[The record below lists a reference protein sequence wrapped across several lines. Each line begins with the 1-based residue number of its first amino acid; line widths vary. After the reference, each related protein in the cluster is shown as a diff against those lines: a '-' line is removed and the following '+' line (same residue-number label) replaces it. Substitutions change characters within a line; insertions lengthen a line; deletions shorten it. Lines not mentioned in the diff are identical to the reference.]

1 MPLSRGNSTFISDL
15 KEKRM
20 CFKNALQNKMYW
32 ILFCVIVTVFNNS
45 YNKLLAA
52 ESDVPRPNIIWIT
65 SEDNGP
71 HLGCYGDQYADTPH
85 IDKLASRG
93 MIYLNCWSTAPVCAP
108 ARTTLITGM
117 YPTCLGAEHMRSM
130 VKLPEGVLMY
140 PQYLRKAGYYCTN
153 NSKEDYNVA
162 KTGTVWD
169 QSDRKAH
176 WKNRK
181 PGQPFFA
188 VFNHTISH
196 ESKIRNRPHTLVHD
210 PAKVRIP
217 AYHPDTPEVRHD
229 WAQYY
234 DRITEMDA
242 LVGKNLKELADAGLA
257 DDTIIFYYGDHGSGM
272 PRSKRWPYNSGLQVP
287 LVVYIPPKFRSLA
300 SADYQ
305 TQGKSDRLVG
315 FVDFAPT
322 LLSLVGIKP
331 PAHMQGNAFLG
342 QHEAPAQE
350 YQFGFRGRM
359 DERYDLVRSVRNKRY
374 LYIKNYM
381 PHKEYGQYLNYMFQT
396 PTTQVWKR
404 LYDAGKLSPPQTY
417 FWETKPAEELYDLE
431 SDRDEVHNLVK
442 SQEHQEVL
450 AELRE
455 AQHKKLLSVRDL
467 GFLPEAEVHL
477 LADGGSPYLIAQNPR
492 MYPLK
497 NVLAMAELASNG
509 KQDSVSE
516 LISGLDDQ
524 NSAIRYWAA
533 MGLLMRGE
541 GAVKKA
547 DSDLRKA
554 LNDSS
559 KSVRCIAAEAL
570 GKYGNQQDVQDSVN
584 TLFSLSNLNRDGVY
598 VAILALNGL
607 DKLGNEKVAPV
618 KEKIAQLPLKNPQ
631 LNRRLQSYVMRLVE
645 RIQEKTTKEN

>member
-1 MPLSRGNSTFISDL
+1 MRLRSDFAWAL
-15 KEKRM
+15 
-20 CFKNALQNKMYW
+20 CFLIIA
-32 ILFCVIVTVFNNS
+32 VVFNLNTP
-45 YNKLLAA
+45 LIAA
-52 ESDVPRPNIIWIT
+52 DSETNRPNILWIT

-93 MIYLNCWSTAPVCAP
+93 VIYLNCWSTAPVCAP

-130 VKLPEGVLMY
+130 VKLPDGVLMY
-140 PQYLRKAGYYCTN
+140 PQYLRQAGYYCTN

-162 KTGTVWD
+162 KPGKVWD
-169 QSDRKAH
+169 ESSRKAH

-196 ESKIRNRPHTLVHD
+196 ESKIRNRPHTLIHD

-234 DRITEMDA
+234 DRITQMDA

-287 LVVYIPPKFRSLA
+287 LVIYIPPRFRKLA
-300 SADYQ
+300 STDNQ
-305 TQGKSDRLVG
+305 TGGKSDRLVG

-322 LLSLVGIKP
+322 LLSLAGIKP
-331 PAHMQGNAFLG
+331 PEHMQGNAFMG
-342 QHEAPAQE
+342 KYEVPAQK

-359 DERYDLVRSVRNKRY
+359 DERYDLVRSVRDKRY
-374 LYIKNYM
+374 LYIRNYM
-381 PHKEYGQYLNYMFQT
+381 PHKKYGQYLNYMFQT
-396 PTTQVWKR
+396 PTTQIWKKM
-404 LYDAGKLSPPQTY
+404 YDAGQLKPPQTY
-417 FWETKPAEELYDLE
+417 FWETKPAEELYDLQA
-431 SDRDEVHNLVK
+431 DRDEVNNLVNSK
-442 SQEHQEVL
+442 EHQGVL
-450 AELRE
+450 TELRD
-455 AQHKKLLSVRDL
+455 AQQKKLLTVRDL
-467 GFLPEAEVHL
+467 GFLPEAEIHGISDGSAPHL
-477 LADGGSPYLIAQNPR
+477 IGQNEEL
-492 MYPLK
+492 YPLPK
-497 NVLAMAELASNG
+497 VLAMAELASSGESGSQN
-509 KQDSVSE
+509 Q
-516 LISGLDDQ
+516 LIAGLKDP

-533 MGLLMRGE
+533 MGLLIRGKD
-541 GAVKKA
+541 AVQQGRNE
-547 DSDLRKA
+547 LRES

-570 GKYGNQQDVQDSVN
+570 GKYGNEKDVPDAVK
-584 TLFSLSNLNRDGVY
+584 TLFSLSNLNQHGLY

-607 DKLGNEKVAPV
+607 EKLDEKTDPV
-618 KEKIAQLPLKNPQ
+618 NKKISKLPRKNAQ
-631 LNRRLQSYVMRLVE
+631 LNRRLQSYVGRLIE
-645 RIQEKTTKEN
+645 RIEEKSQK

>member
-1 MPLSRGNSTFISDL
+1 MIFSNILIVFVL
-15 KEKRM
+15 
-20 CFKNALQNKMYW
+20 ALFSGPVTT
-32 ILFCVIVTVFNNS
+32 LF
-45 YNKLLAA
+45 AA
-52 ESDVPRPNIIWIT
+52 DSENTRPNVLWIT

-71 HLGCYGDQYADTPH
+71 HLGCYGDDYADTPH

-93 MIYLNCWSTAPVCAP
+93 TIYLNCWSNAPVCAP

-130 VKLPEGVLMY
+130 VKLPKQFLMY

-153 NSKEDYNVA
+153 NSKEDYNVEQ
-162 KTGTVWD
+162 TGKVWD
-169 QSDRKAH
+169 ESSRKAH

-210 PAKVRIP
+210 PAKARVP

-287 LVVYIPPKFRSLA
+287 LVIYIPPKFRDLA
-300 SADYQ
+300 SPDYQ
-305 TQGKSDRLVG
+305 TDGESDRLVS

-322 LLSLVGIKP
+322 LLSLAGIEP
-331 PAHMQGNAFLG
+331 PQHMQGYAFLG
-342 QHEAPAQE
+342 Q
-350 YQFGFRGRM
+350 YQTEPQDYLFGFRGRM

-374 LYIKNYM
+374 VYIRNYM

-404 LYDAGKLSPPQTY
+404 MYDEGKLVPPQTY
-417 FWETKPAEELYDLE
+417 FWETKPAEELYDLQ
-431 SDRDEVHNLVK
+431 SDQDEVHNLVGSDK
-442 SQEHQEVL
+442 HLEVL
-450 AELRE
+450 NELRA
-455 AQHKKLLSVRDL
+455 AQQQKLLAIRDL
-467 GFLPEAEVHL
+467 GFMPEAEIHR
-477 LADGGSPYLIAQNPR
+477 LADGRAPWLVGQKSKL
-492 MYPLK
+492 YPLPK
-497 NVLAMAELASNG
+497 ILAMADLASSHKPHSEAELLAGLKNG
-509 KQDSVSE
+509 NDV
-516 LISGLDDQ
+516 
-524 NSAIRYWAA
+524 IRYWAA
-533 MGLLMRGE
+533 MGFLIRGKQ
-541 GAVKKA
+541 AVQQA
-547 DSDLRKA
+547 APQLREA
-554 LNDSS
+554 LQDSS

-570 GKYGNQQDVQDSVN
+570 GRYGNQQDVKAGVK
-584 TLFSLSNLNRDGVY
+584 TLLSLSNLNKDGLY
-598 VAILALNGL
+598 VAMLALNGL
-607 DKLGNEKVAPV
+607 DKLGP
-618 KEKIAQLPLKNPQ
+618 EKIAPVQDQIAELPRKNDQ
-631 LNRRLQSYVMRLVE
+631 INRRLQNYVTRLIE
-645 RIQEKTTKEN
+645 RIQEQQQQKK

>member
-1 MPLSRGNSTFISDL
+1 
-15 KEKRM
+15 
-20 CFKNALQNKMYW
+20 MYW

-45 YNKLLAA
+45 CSKLLAA
-52 ESDVPRPNIIWIT
+52 DSDVPRPNILWIT

-169 QSDRKAH
+169 QSNRKAH

-342 QHEAPAQE
+342 KHEAPAQE

-404 LYDAGKLSPPQTY
+404 MYDAGKLSPPQTY

-431 SDRDEVHNLVK
+431 ADRDEVHNLLK

-455 AQHKKLLSVRDL
+455 AQRKKLLSVRDL

-497 NVLAMAELASNG
+497 KVLAMAELASNG
-509 KQDSVSE
+509 KQDSVPE
-516 LISGLDDQ
+516 LISGLGNQ

-547 DSDLRKA
+547 DGDLRKA

>member
-1 MPLSRGNSTFISDL
+1 MW
-15 KEKRM
+15 
-20 CFKNALQNKMYW
+20 FKSALQNKLCW
-32 ILFCVIVTVFNNS
+32 ILSILTVTFLFNS
-45 YNKLLAA
+45 QIKLIAA
-52 ESDVPRPNIIWIT
+52 ESDSGRPNILWIT

-71 HLGCYGDQYADTPH
+71 HLGCYGDQYANTPH
-85 IDKLASRG
+85 IDKLASQG
-93 MIYLNCWSTAPVCAP
+93 TLYLNCWSTAPVCAP

-130 VKLPEGVLMY
+130 VKLPDDVFMY
-140 PQYLRKAGYYCTN
+140 PHYLRKSGYYCTN

-169 QSDRKAH
+169 QSSRKAH

-287 LVVYIPPKFRSLA
+287 LVVYIPPKFRKLA

-322 LLSLVGIKP
+322 LLSLAGIKP
-331 PAHMQGNAFLG
+331 PAYMQGNAFMG
-342 QHEAPAQE
+342 QHEATPQT

-396 PTTQVWKR
+396 PTTQVWKKM
-404 LYDAGKLSPPQTY
+404 YDAGELSPPQTY
-417 FWETKPAEELYDLE
+417 FWETKPAEELYDLQA
-431 SDRDEVHNLVK
+431 DRDEVHNLVK
-442 SQEHQEVL
+442 SDQHQKIL

-455 AQHKKLLSVRDL
+455 AQHKKILAVRDL
-467 GFLPEAEVHL
+467 GFLPEAEVHSL
-477 LADGGSPYLIAQNPR
+477 SDGGAPYLISQNSQL
-492 MYPLK
+492 YPLK
-497 NVLAMAELASNG
+497 QILAMAEIASSG
-509 KQDSVSE
+509 KPDSVNK
-516 LISGLDDQ
+516 LIAGLDDQ

-541 GAVKKA
+541 GAVKNARNK
-547 DSDLRKA
+547 LRES
-554 LNDSS
+554 LDDSS

-570 GKYGNQQDVQDSVN
+570 GEYGNQKDVQDAVN
-584 TLFSLSNLNRDGVY
+584 TLYSLSNLNRDGVY
-598 VAILALNGL
+598 IAILALNGL
-607 DKLGNEKVAPV
+607 DKLGNDKVAPV

-631 LNRRLQSYVMRLVE
+631 LDRRLQSYVMRLIE
-645 RIQEKTTKEN
+645 RIQEKTAQEK